1 MWCCLLVAQYQET
14 NTTKSGLGV
23 DCIEIEFEAFVG
35 LLTIL
40 MIGIFTP
47 GPNNITAISH
57 SAVHGARSNISLVT
71 GMAIGF
77 IIVHLIIG
85 SLINRIEE
93 VSTFFTA
100 LEWFGILFF
109 ILLGIVVL
117 RLPIERLSLNQN
129 IKKIDFRHGIALQ
142 FINGKEWAFVSV
154 MMIQFLDGFGGG
166 LTGIL
171 LITSI
176 TTTAGLLSMI
186 LWTFTGHKLMNTLRH
201 ERKGVIMIRTLAG
214 AIFLFA
220 SAAILQQLV

>member
-1 MWCCLLVAQYQET
+1 M
-14 NTTKSGLGV
+14 N
-23 DCIEIEFEAFVG
+23 IEYDALVG

-40 MIGIFTP
+40 AVGIFTP

-57 SAVHGARSNISLVT
+57 SAVHGARSNISLLI
-71 GMAIGF
+71 GMVIGF
-77 IIVHLIIG
+77 VSVHLIIG
-85 SLINRIEE
+85 SVIERIDEE
-93 VSTFFTA
+93 SMFFSF

-109 ILLGIVVL
+109 VALGIIIL
-117 RLPIERLSLNQN
+117 RLPIERLSVDQDIKRLN
-129 IKKIDFRHGIALQ
+129 FRHGIALQ

-186 LWTFTGHKLMNTLRH
+186 LWTFTGHKLMATLRD
-201 ERKGVIMIRTLAG
+201 ERKGSIMIRSLAG
-214 AIFLFA
+214 AIFVFA
-220 SAAILQQLV
+220 ALATFGMLL

>member
-1 MWCCLLVAQYQET
+1 M
-14 NTTKSGLGV
+14 
-23 DCIEIEFEAFVG
+23 DIEYDALVG

-40 MIGIFTP
+40 AVGIFTP

-57 SAVHGARSNISLVT
+57 SAVHGARSNISLLI
-71 GMAIGF
+71 GMVIGF
-77 IIVHLIIG
+77 VSVHLIIG
-85 SLINRIEE
+85 SVIERIDEE
-93 VSTFFTA
+93 SMFFSF

-109 ILLGIVVL
+109 VALGIIIL
-117 RLPIERLSLNQN
+117 RLPIERLSVDQDIKRLN
-129 IKKIDFRHGIALQ
+129 FRHGIALQ

-186 LWTFTGHKLMNTLRH
+186 LWTFTGHKLMATLRD
-201 ERKGVIMIRTLAG
+201 ERKGSIMIRSLAG
-214 AIFLFA
+214 AIFVFA
-220 SAAILQQLV
+220 ALATFGMLL

>member
-1 MWCCLLVAQYQET
+1 MAIETEALL
-14 NTTKSGLGV
+14 
-23 DCIEIEFEAFVG
+23 G

-40 MIGIFTP
+40 AVGIFTP

-57 SAVHGARSNISLVT
+57 SAVHGARSNISLLI
-71 GMAIGF
+71 GMVIGF
-77 IIVHLIIG
+77 IAVHLIIG
-85 SLINRIEE
+85 LAIDSIDENSVFFSL
-93 VSTFFTA
+93 

-109 ILLGIVVL
+109 ILLGIIIL
-117 RLPIERLSLNQN
+117 RIPIERLSVEED

-154 MMIQFLDGFGGG
+154 MMIQFLEGFGGG
-166 LTGIL
+166 FTGII

-186 LWTFTGHKLMNTLRH
+186 LWTLTGHKLMNTLRH
-201 ERKGVIMIRTLAG
+201 ERNGTIMIRCLAG

-220 SAAILQQLV
+220 TVAIVRLI

>member
-1 MWCCLLVAQYQET
+1 M
-14 NTTKSGLGV
+14 
-23 DCIEIEFEAFVG
+23 DIEYDALVG

-40 MIGIFTP
+40 AVGIFTP

-57 SAVHGARSNISLVT
+57 SAVHGARSNVSLLI
-71 GMAIGF
+71 GMVIGF
-77 IIVHLIIG
+77 ISVHLIIG
-85 SLINRIEE
+85 SVIERIDDDS
-93 VSTFFTA
+93 VFFSL

-109 ILLGIVVL
+109 IALGIIIL
-117 RLPIERLSLNQN
+117 RLPIERLSVDQE
-129 IKKIDFRHGIALQ
+129 IKKLDFRHGIALQ

-186 LWTFTGHKLMNTLRH
+186 VWTFTGHQLMETLRD
-201 ERKGVIMIRTLAG
+201 ERKGAIMIRCLSG
-214 AIFLFA
+214 AIFIFAAAALFGM
-220 SAAILQQLV
+220 LF

>member
-1 MWCCLLVAQYQET
+1 M
-14 NTTKSGLGV
+14 N
-23 DCIEIEFEAFVG
+23 IEYDALVG

-40 MIGIFTP
+40 AVGIFTP

-57 SAVHGARSNISLVT
+57 SAVHGARSNISLLI
-71 GMAIGF
+71 GMVIGF
-77 IIVHLIIG
+77 VSVHLIIG
-85 SLINRIEE
+85 SVIEQIDE
-93 VSTFFTA
+93 ESMFFSF

-109 ILLGIVVL
+109 VALGIIIL
-117 RLPIERLSLNQN
+117 RLPIERLAVDQD
-129 IKKIDFRHGIALQ
+129 IKRLDFRHGIGLQ

-186 LWTFTGHKLMNTLRH
+186 LWTFTGHKLMATLRD
-201 ERKGVIMIRTLAG
+201 ERKGTIMIRVLAG
-214 AIFLFA
+214 AIFVFA
-220 SAAILQQLV
+220 AMATIGMLL

>member
-1 MWCCLLVAQYQET
+1 M
-14 NTTKSGLGV
+14 N
-23 DCIEIEFEAFVG
+23 IEYDALVG

-40 MIGIFTP
+40 AVGIFTP

-57 SAVHGARSNISLVT
+57 SAVHGARSNISLLI
-71 GMAIGF
+71 GMVIGF
-77 IIVHLIIG
+77 VSVHLIIG
-85 SLINRIEE
+85 SVIEQIDE
-93 VSTFFTA
+93 ESVFFSF

-109 ILLGIVVL
+109 VALGIIIL
-117 RLPIERLSLNQN
+117 RLPIERLSVDQD
-129 IKKIDFRHGIALQ
+129 IKRLDFRHGIALQ

-186 LWTFTGHKLMNTLRH
+186 LWTFTGHKLMATLRD
-201 ERKGVIMIRTLAG
+201 ERKGTIMIRVLAG
-214 AIFLFA
+214 AIFAFA
-220 SAAILQQLV
+220 ALATLGMLL

>member
-1 MWCCLLVAQYQET
+1 M
-14 NTTKSGLGV
+14 N
-23 DCIEIEFEAFVG
+23 IEYDALVG

-40 MIGIFTP
+40 AVGIFTP

-57 SAVHGARSNISLVT
+57 SAVHGARSNISLLI
-71 GMAIGF
+71 GMVIGF
-77 IIVHLIIG
+77 VSVNLIIG
-85 SLINRIEE
+85 SVIERIDEE
-93 VSTFFTA
+93 SMFFLF

-109 ILLGIVVL
+109 VALGIIIL
-117 RLPIERLSLNQN
+117 RLPIERLSVDQD
-129 IKKIDFRHGIALQ
+129 IKRLDFRHGIALQ

-186 LWTFTGHKLMNTLRH
+186 LWTFTGHKLMATLRD
-201 ERKGVIMIRTLAG
+201 ERKGSIMTRSLAG
-214 AIFLFA
+214 AIFVFA
-220 SAAILQQLV
+220 ALATFGMLL

>member
-1 MWCCLLVAQYQET
+1 M
-14 NTTKSGLGV
+14 N
-23 DCIEIEFEAFVG
+23 IEYDALVG

-40 MIGIFTP
+40 AVGIFTP

-57 SAVHGARSNISLVT
+57 SAVHGARSNISLLI
-71 GMAIGF
+71 GMVIGF
-77 IIVHLIIG
+77 VSVHLIIG
-85 SLINRIEE
+85 SVIEQIDE
-93 VSTFFTA
+93 ESMFFSF

-109 ILLGIVVL
+109 VALGIIIL
-117 RLPIERLSLNQN
+117 RLPIERLSVDQD
-129 IKKIDFRHGIALQ
+129 IKRLDFRHGIALQ

-186 LWTFTGHKLMNTLRH
+186 LWTFTGHKLMATLRD
-201 ERKGVIMIRTLAG
+201 ERKGPFMIRGLAG
-214 AIFLFA
+214 AIFVFA
-220 SAAILQQLV
+220 AMATIGMLL